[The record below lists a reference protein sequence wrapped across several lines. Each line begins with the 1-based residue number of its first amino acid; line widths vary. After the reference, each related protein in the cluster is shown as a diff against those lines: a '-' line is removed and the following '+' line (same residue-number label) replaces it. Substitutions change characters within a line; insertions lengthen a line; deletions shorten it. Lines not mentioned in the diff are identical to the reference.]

1 MRKKKKIKKI
11 VFIIPTIIILLIML
25 FIFLSKNNYNILK
38 LGNNINNQSAEKIK
52 EYILNMQ
59 SFEAEANITIN
70 SNKNTNTYIVKQCYY
85 GENNYKQEFLNPI
98 SINGLTMNFDGTN
111 LKLENTNKNLNEI
124 YENYKNIGS
133 NNLWLNSFIEDFK
146 ANENEMYEENGKIVL
161 SVKVNTD
168 NIYVSRKKLTIDK
181 STRKPISLEIEDTT
195 QHDKIYILYNSIE
208 INSLRKR

>member
-195 QHDKIYILYNSIE
+195 QNDKIYILYNSIE